1 MAQNDP
7 TNVSEAF
14 KMLLEEIE
22 AEINFQEKLGT
33 RAFEKHDHDTARKTA
48 DLANQ
53 IAGLRDQVVSLQREW
68 EALMLSHHDSAEE
81 NPDTQQPGPKRFP
94 RGMSTPQSAYRQPIL
109 QALIEMGGS
118 GHMSEVLVRV
128 EQLMRGK
135 LKELD
140 YEPLPSDGTLR
151 WSKSAQW
158 TRNKMAREGLLK
170 EDSPRGIWEIS
181 ATGRQTLIRETR

>member
-1 MAQNDP
+1 MAKNDP
-7 TNVSEAF
+7 TNVTPAF
-14 KMLLEEIE
+14 EMLLEEIE
-22 AEINFQEKLGT
+22 AEINFQEKLGA
-33 RAFEKHDHDTARKTA
+33 RAFEKHDHDAARKAA
-48 DLANQ
+48 DCANQ
-53 IAGLRDQVVSLQREW
+53 IVDFRDQVVSLQREW
-68 EALMLSHHDSAEE
+68 ESLMLSLHDRKEE
-81 NPDTQQPGPKRFP
+81 TSGTQQPAPKRLP

-118 GHMSEVLVRV
+118 GHMSDVLARV

-158 TRNKMAREGLLK
+158 TRNRMAREGLLK

-181 ATGRQTLIRETR
+181 EAGRQLLLRETR